1 MSNNHCMTVGALYAA
16 LEARVPA
23 SLSCPWD
30 HDGLSC
36 CPDPDAP
43 VTGVLV
49 ALDATE
55 DAVALAAEQ
64 GCNVILTHHPMLFG
78 GLAAVTPDT
87 TEGRKTL
94 RLVRDGIA
102 TMAFHT
108 RLDTLAG
115 GVNDI
120 LAARLGLADV
130 TAFGCNDNP
139 AGAPMGR
146 VGTLATEMSLADF
159 AEAVKTALSVPATLG
174 TPYIEHLTP
183 VAPIV
188 TFAESEK
195 SGRNKTVRR
204 VAVLGGAGEDEIAA
218 AVAAGAD
225 TFVTGEIDYHKLCD
239 APYGDINLVAAGHY
253 FTEFPVCTYLADLAA
268 AICADTPVHI
278 AGGTRTRAI

>member
-1 MSNNHCMTVGALYAA
+1 MSNKLCMTVGALYAA
-16 LEARVPA
+16 LEARIPA

-139 AGAPMGR
+139 AGEPMGR
-146 VGTLATEMSLADF
+146 VGTSPSEMSLADF
-159 AEAVKTALSVPATLG
+159 AAAVKTALSVPATLG

-188 TFAESEK
+188 TFAESK
-195 SGRNKTVRR
+195 NGKTVHR
-204 VAVLGGAGEDEIAA
+204 VAVLGGAGEDDIAA
-218 AVAAGAD
+218 AIAAGAD
-225 TFVTGEIDYHKLCD
+225 TYVTGEARHHYLCD
-239 APYGDINLVAAGHY
+239 APYMGINLVVAGHHH
-253 FTEFPVCTYLADLAA
+253 TEFPVCARLAA
-268 AICADTPVHI
+268 MVGELCPDVPVQVSGDVRIHI
-278 AGGTRTRAI
+278 R

>member
-1 MSNNHCMTVGALYAA
+1 MTVGALYAA
-16 LEARVPA
+16 LDARIPA
-23 SLSCPWD
+23 TLSCPWD

-36 CPDPDAP
+36 CPDPGAP
-43 VTGVLV
+43 VTGILV

-78 GLAAVTPDT
+78 GLAAVTSDST
-87 TEGRKTL
+87 DGRKVL
-94 RLVRDGIA
+94 FLVQTGIA

-108 RLDTLAG
+108 RLDTLVG

-130 TAFGCNDNP
+130 TAFGCRDNP

-146 VGTLATEMSLADF
+146 VGTLAAETSLEDF
-159 AEAVKTALSVPATLG
+159 AAAVKAALAIPETLG
-174 TPYIEHLTP
+174 GKYAEHLTP
-183 VAPIV
+183 VAPTV
-188 TFAESEK
+188 SFA
-195 SGRNKTVRR
+195 GCGKTVRR

-225 TFVTGEIDYHKLCD
+225 TYVTGELGYHKLCD
-239 APYGDINLVAAGHY
+239 APYGEINLVAAGHD
-253 FTEFPVCTYLADLAA
+253 FTEFPVCAYLADTVATL
-268 AICADTPVHI
+268 CPGVPVHVM
-278 AGGTRTRAI
+278 GGTFTRSI

>member
-16 LEARVPA
+16 LEARIPA

-55 DAVALAAEQ
+55 DAVVLAAEQ

-159 AEAVKTALSVPATLG
+159 AAAVKTALAVPATLG
-174 TPYIEHLTP
+174 TPHIEHLTP
-183 VAPIV
+183 AAPVV
-188 TFAESEK
+188 TFAES
-195 SGRNKTVRR
+195 GRVHR

-253 FTEFPVCTYLADLAA
+253 FTEFPVCSYLADTVAA
-268 AICADTPVHI
+268 LCPDVPVHI

>member
-1 MSNNHCMTVGALYAA
+1 MSNKLCMTVGALYAA
-16 LEARVPA
+16 LEARIPA

-55 DAVALAAEQ
+55 DAVVLAAEQ

-87 TEGRKTL
+87 TEGRKTMF
-94 RLVRDGIA
+94 LVQNKIA

-139 AGAPMGR
+139 AGEPMGR
-146 VGTLATEMSLADF
+146 VGTLPTEMSLTDF
-159 AEAVKTALSVPATLG
+159 ATAVKTALSVPATLG
-174 TPYIEHLTP
+174 TPYVEHLTP

-188 TFAESEK
+188 TFAESK
-195 SGRNKTVRR
+195 NGKTVHR

-268 AICADTPVHI
+268 ALCPDTPVHI
-278 AGGTRTRAI
+278 VGGTRTKTV

>member
-1 MSNNHCMTVGALYAA
+1 MSNHTCMTVGALYAA
-16 LEARVPA
+16 LENHIPA

-36 CPDPDAP
+36 CSDPDAA

-94 RLVRDGIA
+94 ALVQKKIA

-108 RLDTLAG
+108 RLDTLEG

-120 LAARLGLADV
+120 LAARLRLADV

-146 VGTLATEMSLADF
+146 VGTLTAETTLADF
-159 AEAVKTALSVPATLG
+159 AATVKTALSVPIALG
-174 TPYIEHLTP
+174 TPYTEHLTP

-188 TFAESEK
+188 TFA
-195 SGRNKTVRR
+195 GNGNPVRR

-278 AGGTRTRAI
+278 VGGTRTRAI

>member
-16 LEARVPA
+16 LEERIPA

-87 TEGRKTL
+87 TEGRKVL
-94 RLVRDGIA
+94 RLVRDGVA

-139 AGAPMGR
+139 AGVSMGR
-146 VGTLATEMSLADF
+146 VGTLPTEMSLTDF
-159 AEAVKTALSVPATLG
+159 AAVVKTALSVPATLG
-174 TPYIEHLTP
+174 TPHIEHLTP

-188 TFAESEK
+188 TFAESK
-195 SGRNKTVRR
+195 NGKTVHR

-239 APYGDINLVAAGHY
+239 APYGNVNLVAAGHY
-253 FTEFPVCTYLADLAA
+253 FTEFPVCAYLADLAA
-268 AICADTPVHI
+268 ALCPGTPVHI
-278 AGGTRTRAI
+278 VGGTRTRAI

>member
-1 MSNNHCMTVGALYAA
+1 MSNKLCMTVGALYAA
-16 LEARVPA
+16 LEARIPA

-139 AGAPMGR
+139 AGEPMGR
-146 VGTLATEMSLADF
+146 VGTSPSEMSLADF
-159 AEAVKTALSVPATLG
+159 AAAVKTALSVPATLG

-188 TFAESEK
+188 TFAESK
-195 SGRNKTVRR
+195 NGKTVHR
-204 VAVLGGAGEDEIAA
+204 VAVLGGAGEDDITA

-268 AICADTPVHI
+268 ALCPGTPVHI
-278 AGGTRTRAI
+278 VGGTRTRAI

>member
-1 MSNNHCMTVGALYAA
+1 MSNKLCMTVGALYAA
-16 LEARVPA
+16 LEARIPA

-139 AGAPMGR
+139 AGEPMGR
-146 VGTLATEMSLADF
+146 VGTSPSEMSLADF
-159 AEAVKTALSVPATLG
+159 AAAVKTALSVPATLG

-188 TFAESEK
+188 TFAESK
-195 SGRNKTVRR
+195 NGKTVHR
-204 VAVLGGAGEDEIAA
+204 VAVLGGAGEDDITA

-253 FTEFPVCTYLADLAA
+253 FTEFPVCAYLADLAA
-268 AICADTPVHI
+268 ALCPGTPVHVV
-278 AGGTRTRAI
+278 GGTRTRAI

>member
-1 MSNNHCMTVGALYAA
+1 MTVREFYRALCA
-16 LEARVPA
+16 LVPRE
-23 SLSCPWD
+23 LGCEWD
-30 HDGLSC
+30 KDGMSV
-36 CPDPDAP
+36 CPDPERE
-43 VTGVLV
+43 VSRVLV

-55 DAVALAAEQ
+55 DAVVLAAEQ

-146 VGTLATEMSLADF
+146 VGTLPSEMSLADF
-159 AEAVKTALSVPATLG
+159 AAAVKTALSVPATLG

-183 VAPIV
+183 AAPIV
-188 TFAESEK
+188 TFAESECETK
-195 SGRNKTVRR
+195 KTVRR

-218 AVAAGAD
+218 AAAAGAD
-225 TFVTGEIDYHKLCD
+225 TFVTGEIDYLL
-239 APYGDINLVAAGHY
+239 N
-253 FTEFPVCTYLADLAA
+253 
-268 AICADTPVHI
+268 
-278 AGGTRTRAI
+278 

>member
-1 MSNNHCMTVGALYAA
+1 M
-16 LEARVPA
+16 
-23 SLSCPWD
+23 
-30 HDGLSC
+30 
-36 CPDPDAP
+36 
-43 VTGVLV
+43 TGVLV

-55 DAVALAAEQ
+55 DAVVLAAEQ

-120 LAARLGLADV
+120 LATRLGLADV

-146 VGTLATEMSLADF
+146 VGTLPNEMSLADF
-159 AEAVKTALSVPATLG
+159 AATVKTALSVPATLD
-174 TPYIEHLTP
+174 TPYVEHLTP
-183 VAPIV
+183 AAPVV
-188 TFAESEK
+188 TFAES
-195 SGRNKTVRR
+195 GRETKKPVRR

-253 FTEFPVCTYLADLAA
+253 FTEFPVCSYLADTVAA
-268 AICADTPVHI
+268 LCPDVPVHI
-278 AGGTRTRAI
+278 VGGTRTRTV

>member
-1 MSNNHCMTVGALYAA
+1 MLNNHNCMTVGALYAA
-16 LEARVPA
+16 LDARVPA
-23 SLSCPWD
+23 TLSCPWD

-78 GLAAVTPDT
+78 GLAAVTSDS
-87 TEGRKTL
+87 TEGRKVL
-94 RLVRDGIA
+94 FLVQTGIA

-108 RLDTLAG
+108 RLDTLVG

-130 TAFGCNDNP
+130 TAFGCHDNP

-146 VGTLATEMSLADF
+146 IGTLAAETTLEDF
-159 AEAVKTALSVPATLG
+159 AATVKTALAIPETLG
-174 TPYIEHLTP
+174 GTYVEHLTP
-183 VAPIV
+183 VAPTV
-188 TFAESEK
+188 RFA
-195 SGRNKTVRR
+195 GCGKTVRR

-225 TFVTGEIDYHKLCD
+225 TYVTGEIGYHKLCD
-239 APYGDINLVAAGHY
+239 APYGEINLVAAGHD
-253 FTEFPVCTYLADLAA
+253 FTEFPVCAYLADTVAA
-268 AICADTPVHI
+268 LCPDVPVHI
-278 AGGTRTRAI
+278 LGGTWVRCI